1 MSNPQGLKDL
11 IKTALAEK
19 GDYTTLAHI
28 LQQEEELAMKHRLL
42 DLIEPFSQL
51 AQKELEKKT
60 LKDYVIKLKT
70 TLTCYY
76 KRITK

>member
-28 LQQEEELAMKHRLL
+28 IHQEEELAVKHRLL
-42 DLIEPFSQL
+42 NLIEPFSQL
-51 AQKELEKKT
+51 AQKKLEKRT
-60 LKDYVIKLKT
+60 LVEQIRGFIQKHYKLK
-70 TLTCYY
+70 
-76 KRITK
+76 K